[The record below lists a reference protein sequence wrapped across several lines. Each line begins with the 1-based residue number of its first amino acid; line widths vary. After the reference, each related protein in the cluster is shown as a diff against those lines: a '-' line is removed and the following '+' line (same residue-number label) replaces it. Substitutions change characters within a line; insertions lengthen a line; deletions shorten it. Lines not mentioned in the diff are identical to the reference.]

1 MKKIFKK
8 VFSRTVIEPFVT
20 LVSSILILE
29 YIIFP
34 GLTIDNTLIN
44 IGAGLIAFIM
54 TIFILTYIDN
64 KIKDKFEKKEDN
76 DWGGLTNEELI
87 GDDEIPNV
95 KSKEKENGEI

>member
-34 GLTIDNTLIN
+34 GLTIDSTFTN

-64 KIKDKFEKKEDN
+64 KIRDKFEKKEDK
-76 DWGGLTNEELI
+76 
-87 GDDEIPNV
+87 PNQ
-95 KSKEKENGEI
+95 EPTKENKDGKI

>member
-34 GLTIDNTLIN
+34 GLTIDSTLTN

-64 KIKDKFEKKEDN
+64 KIRDKFEKKEDK
-76 DWGGLTNEELI
+76 
-87 GDDEIPNV
+87 PNQ
-95 KSKEKENGEI
+95 EPTKENKDGEI

>member
-34 GLTIDNTLIN
+34 GLTIDNTLTN

-54 TIFILTYIDN
+54 TIFILTYVDN
-64 KIKDKFEKKEDN
+64 KIKDKFEKKEDK
-76 DWGGLTNEELI
+76 
-87 GDDEIPNV
+87 PNQ
-95 KSKEKENGEI
+95 EPTKENKDGEI